1 MTALEPPRRR
11 ILAVAASLDCYSQ
24 SDYDAANPGGLN
36 RFGVSGAG
44 HPIAASVREGAI
56 MARILVIDD
65 DADLR
70 TITTVFLEGVGHDVV
85 VAVNG
90 AMGLQTLQ
98 TASYDL
104 VLCDLFMP
112 DVDGLEV
119 LRELRRLSNDV
130 PVIAMS
136 GGGFSGTVDLLAVAR
151 HLGAAEIIEKP
162 FTQRALLRVIT
173 QVLEFSP

>member
-1 MTALEPPRRR
+1 
-11 ILAVAASLDCYSQ
+11 
-24 SDYDAANPGGLN
+24 
-36 RFGVSGAG
+36 
-44 HPIAASVREGAI
+44 
-56 MARILVIDD
+56 
-65 DADLR
+65 
-70 TITTVFLEGVGHDVV
+70 
-85 VAVNG
+85 
-90 AMGLQTLQ
+90 MGLQTLQ

-136 GGGFSGTVDLLAVAR
+136 GGGFSGSVDLLAVAR

-173 QVLEFSP
+173 RVLDLSP

>member
-1 MTALEPPRRR
+1 
-11 ILAVAASLDCYSQ
+11 
-24 SDYDAANPGGLN
+24 
-36 RFGVSGAG
+36 
-44 HPIAASVREGAI
+44 

-70 TITTVFLEGVGHDVV
+70 TMTTVFLESVGHDVV
-85 VAVNG
+85 VVANG
-90 AMGLQTLQ
+90 AMGLQALG

-119 LRELRRLSNDV
+119 LRELRRRSNDV

-151 HLGAAEIIEKP
+151 HLGAAQIIEKP

-173 QVLEFSP
+173 RVLESSA

>member
-1 MTALEPPRRR
+1 
-11 ILAVAASLDCYSQ
+11 
-24 SDYDAANPGGLN
+24 
-36 RFGVSGAG
+36 
-44 HPIAASVREGAI
+44 

-70 TITTVFLEGVGHDVV
+70 TMTTVFLESGGHEATV
-85 VAVNG
+85 VANG
-90 AMGLQTLQ
+90 ALGLQALQ

-119 LRELRRLSNDV
+119 LRELRRLSSDV

-136 GGGFSGTVDLLAVAR
+136 GGAFGGTVDLLAVAR
-151 HLGAAEIIEKP
+151 HLGAVEIIEKP

-173 QVLEFSP
+173 RVLERPA